1 MILRRAIEKDE
12 LLLLEWRNDPSVL
25 AISCNALP
33 VTPENHHQWFMKI
46 LSFQNENEVFIW
58 IAEVDGIPVGRG
70 QIERAY
76 NMLSLKTDACM
87 IGYSIGR
94 DHRGKGYG
102 KQLVAE
108 LVKLAKDVHGFAT
121 VICYIKRTNLCS
133 AHLAI
138 TCGVNTIEL
147 F

>member
-1 MILRRAIEKDE
+1 MILRPAIEKDE
-12 LLLLEWRNDPSVL
+12 SLLLEWRNDPSVL
-25 AISCNALP
+25 AISRNALP
-33 VTPENHHQWFMKI
+33 VTPENHHQWFRKI
-46 LSFQNENEVFIW
+46 LSFQNEVFIW

-76 NMLSLKTDACM
+76 NTLSLKTDACM

-102 KQLVAE
+102 KQLVIE
-108 LVKLAKDVHGFAT
+108 LVKLAKDFHGFAT

-133 AHLAI
+133 AYLAI